1 MRDFLAAVGVLH
13 GQIKRLR
20 INGRHVHAPAFGRVG
35 FGLLQGDELGEVGV
49 VERVGLAHVAA
60 GVELVEPDLARLRA
74 FLKEEHDGLHARADE
89 RAAGAVEHGVEV
101 AFFEEFLA
109 QADGGVVG
117 VGEEGVLDDD
127 AGAATGLEDFDEVL
141 EEEERGLAGADG
153 EVLLHFLAL
162 FAAEGRIGDDDVEAV
177 LFLHVGEVLGERVG
191 VNDVGRFDAV
201 QDHVHDRDDV
211 GEGLLFLPVEGAL
224 LQGAILRGGAL
235 GVLGAEVIEGFAEE
249 AGRADG
255 GVADGLA
262 EPGRGDG
269 DDGANERARGVILAA
284 VAPGVAHVLDLGFV
298 EVRELV
304 LLGLGGEAEFVD
316 VVDDLAQVVAAL
328 DAVLYLAE
336 DFADLVFDGVRP
348 GGLGL
353 ETVQVGEELAVDEG
367 EEVVATER
375 GVVINLAVFA
385 LGRGPRFPAVGFVE
399 DVGVFL
405 AVEGGLGGFVVFEG
419 VEVFQEEQ
427 PGGLLGV
434 VEFAGAAGVFPENII
449 DIFEGLFEHEKPF
462 RLS

>member
-13 GQIKRLR
+13 GEIKGLR
-20 INGRHVHAPAFGRVG
+20 VNGRHVHAPAFGRVG
-35 FGLLQGDELGEVGV
+35 FGLLQRDELGEVGV

-60 GVELVEPDLARLRA
+60 GVELVEPDFARLRA
-74 FLKEEHDGLHARADE
+74 FLKEEHHGLHARADE

-101 AFFEEFLA
+101 AFFEELLA

-127 AGAATGLEDFDEVL
+127 AGAAAGLEDFDEVL

-191 VNDVGRFDAV
+191 VDDVGRLDAV

-224 LQGAILRGGAL
+224 LQGAVLGGGAL

-262 EPGRGDG
+262 EL
-269 DDGANERARGVILAA
+269 GAR
-284 VAPGVAHVLDLGFV
+284 
-298 EVRELV
+298 
-304 LLGLGGEAEFVD
+304 
-316 VVDDLAQVVAAL
+316 
-328 DAVLYLAE
+328 
-336 DFADLVFDGVRP
+336 
-348 GGLGL
+348 
-353 ETVQVGEELAVDEG
+353 
-367 EEVVATER
+367 
-375 GVVINLAVFA
+375 
-385 LGRGPRFPAVGFVE
+385 
-399 DVGVFL
+399 
-405 AVEGGLGGFVVFEG
+405 
-419 VEVFQEEQ
+419 
-427 PGGLLGV
+427 
-434 VEFAGAAGVFPENII
+434 
-449 DIFEGLFEHEKPF
+449 
-462 RLS
+462 